1 MRTLPR
7 TRAVD
12 PTTPATPTP
21 SAPPAAS
28 SPPARPTLDPAA
40 ARAVFAT
47 WSGDPVV
54 VVASPPGAGK
64 TRLVTHL
71 GRDLAERARLRIA
84 IAAQTRAQ
92 ALDVA
97 NRIAALGANVTLLGR
112 KGSTAP
118 PGLHPDVH
126 FAPGR
131 GAASIRDRIVVA
143 TTARWQWIPAS
154 AHRANV
160 LIVDEA
166 WQMTYADLGGLG
178 DLADQLVMVGDP
190 GQIAPVV
197 AAETRRWDTWATG
210 PHKPAPDAISAAY
223 PEHITR
229 LQLPHTWRLGPA
241 TTDLVQPV
249 FYPHL
254 PFGTMRP
261 PSSLRIH
268 GAELPEISTL
278 PVTPAAGRD
287 DPAIVRAAV
296 DRVRALLAAGVLE
309 TTEGARPLLPSDVA
323 LIVPHVNQA
332 SAAAAHLAD
341 QPDIFAGTINQAQG
355 IERHAV
361 VAVHPLTGYRG
372 ATVAVADPGRLCVAL
387 SRHRSHLTLVT
398 DTGLP
403 ELLDRAHAE
412 DPTAPGVIAHRAV
425 HRHLAAIGQE

>member
-1 MRTLPR
+1 APWPRQPRRPLPIAAQLAGHGNPAGTATPRSPLGHRDRRRRRHLKARLLARVLSVHMGSVHLMRTLPR

-64 TRLVTHL
+64 TRPVTHL

-143 TTARWQWIPAS
+143 TTARWQWI
-154 AHRANV
+154 
-160 LIVDEA
+160 
-166 WQMTYADLGGLG
+166 
-178 DLADQLVMVGDP
+178 
-190 GQIAPVV
+190 
-197 AAETRRWDTWATG
+197 
-210 PHKPAPDAISAAY
+210 
-223 PEHITR
+223 
-229 LQLPHTWRLGPA
+229 
-241 TTDLVQPV
+241 
-249 FYPHL
+249 
-254 PFGTMRP
+254 
-261 PSSLRIH
+261 
-268 GAELPEISTL
+268 
-278 PVTPAAGRD
+278 
-287 DPAIVRAAV
+287 
-296 DRVRALLAAGVLE
+296 
-309 TTEGARPLLPSDVA
+309 
-323 LIVPHVNQA
+323 
-332 SAAAAHLAD
+332 
-341 QPDIFAGTINQAQG
+341 
-355 IERHAV
+355 
-361 VAVHPLTGYRG
+361 
-372 ATVAVADPGRLCVAL
+372 
-387 SRHRSHLTLVT
+387 
-398 DTGLP
+398 
-403 ELLDRAHAE
+403 
-412 DPTAPGVIAHRAV
+412 
-425 HRHLAAIGQE
+425 